1 MDYVVQCK
9 TMGISNYEYLYIH
22 SCFDK
27 GCPTKVKKR
36 TRQCRLALWVVRVW
50 LCLMVEVHGD
60 SATRNEKA
68 RIRVCA
74 VSFHHAVT
82 PWRSLKAAIKT
93 TITHN
98 EFRHCRVSFSRLQ
111 DNLSRNSCISIIMMV
126 LTSVGQTGKTKSANK
141 YYKYNTC

>member
-60 SATRNEKA
+60 SATRKEKA
-68 RIRVCA
+68 RI
-74 VSFHHAVT
+74 HM
-82 PWRSLKAAIKT
+82 LKQLELTQATVKT

-98 EFRHCRVSFSRLQ
+98 NFRHCRVSFSPFARQPFSKQL
-111 DNLSRNSCISIIMMV
+111 
-126 LTSVGQTGKTKSANK
+126 
-141 YYKYNTC
+141 YKHYHDGIDFCWSNWEN